1 MISRRHRAPP
11 SRRRPG
17 FAGPTRSWWFGGLRA
32 AVRPLPTKGRAS
44 GDVSEVC
51 RRGPWLGCH
60 AGAGRS
66 ASRSSLPAERV
77 APRAGTVRH
86 VSEQQSSD
94 WTGRENSGME
104 AKRGKGGG
112 AGMRSESR
120 GKEQGA
126 SGPREPPEG
135 SGRGPRRRWE
145 VRCRLPEP
153 GVPSQATSGCCSC
166 LSWLLLQGPTRL
178 CDPLSFSGRKPRH
191 RSHLLIHG
199 RGRFLARPPVAQHIH
214 PHARCGSLPWLPWTP
229 VRGRCAK
236 RELGKRRRGRA
247 LETLCRSFSR

>member
-104 AKRGKGGG
+104 ATRGKGGG
-112 AGMRSESR
+112 ASTGSETR

-126 SGPREPPEG
+126 LGPPGATGRLTSTRRCAAAFPTRG
-135 SGRGPRRRWE
+135 S
-145 VRCRLPEP
+145 
-153 GVPSQATSGCCSC
+153 SGCCSC

-199 RGRFLARPPVAQHIH
+199 RGRFLARPPIAQHIH
-214 PHARCGSLPWLPWTP
+214 PHARRGSLPWLPWTP

>member
-1 MISRRHRAPP
+1 MPLFGLFPQRARRAATCQKFADGARGWDATRGRGGRPRGVRCLPSGSRR
-11 SRRRPG
+11 
-17 FAGPTRSWWFGGLRA
+17 
-32 AVRPLPTKGRAS
+32 
-44 GDVSEVC
+44 E
-51 RRGPWLGCH
+51 RGPCPL
-60 AGAGRS
+60 
-66 ASRSSLPAERV
+66 
-77 APRAGTVRH
+77 RH

-104 AKRGKGGG
+104 ATRGKGGG
-112 AGMRSESR
+112 AGMGSESR

-126 SGPREPPEG
+126 LGPREPPEG
-135 SGRGPRRRWE
+135 SGRGPRRRRE

-178 CDPLSFSGRKPRH
+178 RDPLSFSGRKPRH

-199 RGRFLARPPVAQHIH
+199 RGCFLARPPVAQHIH
-214 PHARCGSLPWLPWTP
+214 PHARRGSRPWLPWTP

>member
-1 MISRRHRAPP
+1 MPLFGLFPQRAGRAATCQKCADGARGWDATRGREGRPRGVRCLPSGSRR
-11 SRRRPG
+11 
-17 FAGPTRSWWFGGLRA
+17 
-32 AVRPLPTKGRAS
+32 
-44 GDVSEVC
+44 E
-51 RRGPWLGCH
+51 RGPCPL
-60 AGAGRS
+60 
-66 ASRSSLPAERV
+66 
-77 APRAGTVRH
+77 RH

-104 AKRGKGGG
+104 ATRGKGGG
-112 AGMRSESR
+112 ASTGSETR

-126 SGPREPPEG
+126 LGPPGATGRLTSTRRCAAAFPTRG
-135 SGRGPRRRWE
+135 S
-145 VRCRLPEP
+145 
-153 GVPSQATSGCCSC
+153 SGCCSC

-214 PHARCGSLPWLPWTP
+214 PHAQRGSLPWLPWTP

>member
-1 MISRRHRAPP
+1 MPLFGLFPQRAGRAATCQKCADGACGWDATRGREGRPRGVRCLPSGSRR
-11 SRRRPG
+11 
-17 FAGPTRSWWFGGLRA
+17 
-32 AVRPLPTKGRAS
+32 
-44 GDVSEVC
+44 E
-51 RRGPWLGCH
+51 RGPCPL
-60 AGAGRS
+60 
-66 ASRSSLPAERV
+66 
-77 APRAGTVRH
+77 RH

-112 AGMRSESR
+112 AGTGSESR
-120 GKEQGA
+120 EKEQGA

-135 SGRGPRRRWE
+135 SGRGPRRRRE

-199 RGRFLARPPVAQHIH
+199 RGHFLARPPVAQHIH
-214 PHARCGSLPWLPWTP
+214 PHARRGSLPWLPWTP
-229 VRGRCAK
+229 VQGRCSK

-247 LETLCRSFSR
+247 LETLCCSFSR

>member
-1 MISRRHRAPP
+1 MPLFGLFPQRAGRAATCQKCADGARGWDATRGREGRPRGVRCLPSRSRR
-11 SRRRPG
+11 
-17 FAGPTRSWWFGGLRA
+17 
-32 AVRPLPTKGRAS
+32 
-44 GDVSEVC
+44 E
-51 RRGPWLGCH
+51 RGPCPL
-60 AGAGRS
+60 
-66 ASRSSLPAERV
+66 
-77 APRAGTVRH
+77 RH

-112 AGMRSESR
+112 AGTGSESR
-120 GKEQGA
+120 GKEQGP
-126 SGPREPPEG
+126 SGPREPLEG
-135 SGRGPRRRWE
+135 SGRGPRRRRE

-214 PHARCGSLPWLPWTP
+214 PHARRGSLPWLPWTP